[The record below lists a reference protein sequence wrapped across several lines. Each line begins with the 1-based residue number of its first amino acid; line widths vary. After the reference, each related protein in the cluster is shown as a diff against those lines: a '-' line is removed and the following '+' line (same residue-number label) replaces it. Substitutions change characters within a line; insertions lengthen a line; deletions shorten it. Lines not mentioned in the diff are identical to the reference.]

1 MGTTLL
7 AVTDTTST
15 APATPTPTGL
25 PRVLMPSTRGPPS
38 SLPSL
43 PLPWSVAVSSVLA
56 FLAPMT
62 RSTTV
67 EGTTRGR
74 LSPAMP
80 LLLPTTPLVDTATT
94 STLPATPTLTGP
106 PRVSTRGR
114 LSPAMPLPL
123 PTTPLAAMATTST
136 APATPT
142 PTGPPRVSTRG
153 RLPAIATSP
162 STALTAMATT
172 ARAPSTASRSTATTL
187 MSTRTATVT
196 KAL

>member
-1 MGTTLL
+1 MPPPLPTTLL

-25 PRVLMPSTRGPPS
+25 PRVLTAFTRGPPS
-38 SLPSL
+38 SLPSP

-62 RSTTV
+62 RSTTE

-74 LSPAMP
+74 LSPATP
-80 LLLPTTPLVDTATT
+80 LPLPTTLLAVMDTT
-94 STLPATPTLTGP
+94 STLPATPTPTGL

-114 LSPAMPLPL
+114 LSPATPLPL
-123 PTTPLAAMATTST
+123 PTTLLPVTDTTST

-142 PTGPPRVSTRG
+142 PTGLPRVLTASTRG
-153 RLPAIATSP
+153 RP
-162 STALTAMATT
+162 
-172 ARAPSTASRSTATTL
+172 
-187 MSTRTATVT
+187 
-196 KAL
+196 